1 MSTQT
6 LNKTYAMA
14 ASSAS
19 SDGSQQANL
28 VSNENAETMFGAGLA
43 ETNMVKLVD
52 GKLTPMGNTDDDVMD
67 EQLRNRYSSDEERSL
82 QGYTEKT
89 YENSDASLRG
99 AEDVK
104 PDASNDAEETTGTYA
119 VEDNG
124 PARQNDEA
132 TFTLEK
138 DQGGA
143 SDGPATTSATN
154 DSTPKSRIQ
163 PNGADQTNTFSMVI
177 TSDMIPM
184 TPGTPDPN
192 TPMPGVPDITTIP
205 SSPPSPPSPGPEI
218 PDLPGSP
225 SPDRPEI
232 TEPSEP
238 GRSHEINASN
248 QAGTSKYQNATPPG
262 LGHYGYGGFATRT
275 STIAVNQNQ
284 AEPQSDQVK
293 PGQAVPGNQYENMS
307 AGIDDAEGTD
317 NTPDTGTSDRP
328 YLADENEPSSYKP
341 GERFEEAQ
349 EMETNPRQAM
359 DESLTKA
366 QEMIGPDGDRS
377 DTKSTDGLDLPY
389 NDPQSTRNETA
400 Y

>member
-1 MSTQT
+1 
-6 LNKTYAMA
+6 MA

-52 GKLTPMGNTDDDVMD
+52 GKLTPMGDTDDDVMD
-67 EQLRNRYSSDEERSL
+67 EQLRNRYGSDEERSL

-89 YENSDASLRG
+89 YENSDAALRG

-104 PDASNDAEETTGTYA
+104 PDAGSDAEETTGTYV

-124 PARQNDEA
+124 PARHDDEA
-132 TFTLEK
+132 TFTLEE

-143 SDGPATTSATN
+143 PDEAATISSTSNGAPT
-154 DSTPKSRIQ
+154 SRIQ

-192 TPMPGVPDITTIP
+192 TPMPGGPDTTPIP
-205 SSPPSPPSPGPEI
+205 SSPPSQPSPGPEI

-248 QAGTSKYQNATPPG
+248 QAGTSKYQNSTPPG

-275 STIAVNQNQ
+275 SSTSTDQNQ
-284 AEPQSDQVK
+284 VE

-307 AGIDDAEGTD
+307 AGIDDAQGMD
-317 NTPDTGTSDRP
+317 NTPDTG
-328 YLADENEPSSYKP
+328 SS
-341 GERFEEAQ
+341 E
-349 EMETNPRQAM
+349 
-359 DESLTKA
+359 
-366 QEMIGPDGDRS
+366 IGR
-377 DTKSTDGLDLPY
+377 
-389 NDPQSTRNETA
+389 A
-400 Y
+400 HV